1 MWLWISFLGELAVLS
16 DALSFFL
23 HLFFQ
28 LRVVSEN
35 LILNSPYTLHSKRY
49 KVICMEEKKSSI
61 VRTYPLENER
71 IWFPIKG
78 PIEAIKVHGIRI
90 SL

>member
-1 MWLWISFLGELAVLS
+1 MLS
-16 DALSFFL
+16 DALYLFIFLIFFL
-23 HLFFQ
+23 

-35 LILNSPYTLHSKRY
+35 LILNSHCTHHSKRY
-49 KVICMEEKKSSI
+49 EVICMEAKKSSI
-61 VRTYPLENER
+61 VHTFPLEKER